1 MSLAVIVIANDFSAI
16 NVALP
21 TMEKDFDT
29 NINTIQWVVNAY
41 ALTFGVMI
49 VTGGKLADMFGR
61 RNAFFLGT
69 AIFASM
75 SALGGAAQTE
85 TWLIASRTLMGIGGA
100 LMWPAI
106 LGMTFA
112 ILPEEKAGLAGGIIL
127 GAAGLGNALGPLIG
141 GVLTDL
147 ASWRWIFFLNVPVA
161 AFAVL
166 VTYWLVHVK
175 EPESADHK
183 IDYAGITTLSVG
195 LVSLLVALDQV
206 DDWGWG
212 DPKVI
217 GLLALCVVMLI
228 AFIPIERRADTH
240 ALVPKEVMRNESFT
254 ASCLAILFMSATF
267 FAALLY
273 LPQFM
278 EKQLGYSPLEAGVGI
293 LPFLATFALVSFIAG
308 PLYNRVGPKVLA
320 IVGAACITV
329 GPFLLS
335 MVDQGSGYDSL
346 IIGMVVLGIGVGS
359 FYPTATTA
367 GVTSVDSSQTSLAG
381 GIIYM
386 FQIAGG
392 SIGLGLTTT
401 VFSAAVPPF
410 VDGLQA
416 GFRLDA
422 SLSSSAAGFSRA
434 QSRPPTRP
442 KDPYGQPS
450 AAALFDVVNAGT
462 AEQHVAAFAAAQQ
475 VVAATADKTIVAA
488 ATVEPVVTA
497 AADEDV
503 VADPTDQ
510 FVVAT
515 ASDQFVVA
523 GAAAQRRRHPHFVAD
538 DDGVVAAVGVDFE
551 AGDRARF
558 AEQRVH
564 VAFGMGADGAADF
577 EHRVRFD
584 CEVTAVGREVDADQ
598 VRFVAAGQEHG
609 QRAFAGV
616 GDRGGKR
623 HQQGGEDQNRSLH
636 RAGIRPDRAQ
646 TSSMA
651 TTRPCRRCGV
661 GR

>member
-1 MSLAVIVIANDFSAI
+1 MGLAVLVIANDFSAV

-21 TMEKDFDT
+21 TMESDFDT

-49 VTGGKLADMFGR
+49 VTGGRLADMFGR

-127 GAAGLGNALGPLIG
+127 GAAGLGNAIGPLIG

-147 ASWRWIFFLNVPVA
+147 ASWRWIFFLNVPIS

-166 VTYWLVHVK
+166 VTYKLVHVE
-175 EPESADHK
+175 EPEAEDRK
-183 IDYAGITTLSVG
+183 IDYAGILALSLG

-212 DPKVI
+212 DPKII
-217 GLLALCVVMLI
+217 GMLALAAVAIL
-228 AFIPIERRADTH
+228 AFIPIERRAGTH
-240 ALVPKEVMRNESFT
+240 ALVPKAIMRNESFT

-278 EKQLGYSPLEAGVGI
+278 EKQLGYSPLEAGIGI
-293 LPFLATFALVSFIAG
+293 LPFLGTFAAVSFIAG
-308 PLYNRVGPKVLA
+308 PLYDRVGAKALAVL
-320 IVGAACITV
+320 GAACITV
-329 GPFLLS
+329 APFLFS
-335 MVDQGSGYDSL
+335 QVDGSSGYDSL
-346 IIGMVVLGIGVGS
+346 IVGMVVLGIGVGS

-367 GVTSVDSSQTSLAG
+367 GVTSVDSAQTSLAG
-381 GIIYM
+381 GIVYM

-401 VFSAAVPPF
+401 VFSAAIPPF
-410 VDGLQA
+410 VDGIQA

-422 SLSSSAAGFSRA
+422 ALSLVGLLIAVFLIGGRFFPGRK
-434 QSRPPTRP
+434 P
-442 KDPYGQPS
+442 
-450 AAALFDVVNAGT
+450 
-462 AEQHVAAFAAAQQ
+462 
-475 VVAATADKTIVAA
+475 
-488 ATVEPVVTA
+488 
-497 AADEDV
+497 AADI
-503 VADPTDQ
+503 A
-510 FVVAT
+510 
-515 ASDQFVVA
+515 
-523 GAAAQRRRHPHFVAD
+523 
-538 DDGVVAAVGVDFE
+538 
-551 AGDRARF
+551 
-558 AEQRVH
+558 
-564 VAFGMGADGAADF
+564 
-577 EHRVRFD
+577 
-584 CEVTAVGREVDADQ
+584 
-598 VRFVAAGQEHG
+598 
-609 QRAFAGV
+609 
-616 GDRGGKR
+616 
-623 HQQGGEDQNRSLH
+623 
-636 RAGIRPDRAQ
+636 
-646 TSSMA
+646 
-651 TTRPCRRCGV
+651 
-661 GR
+661 